1 MIRKN
6 NKKFLYESI
15 MRDIARTVKNEL
27 INKDILESKGQ
38 ERERRLYNRPYDPNN
53 DVLLKNKDKREKQLD
68 LKRMYN
74 IDILEFT
81 KKVKNIISQL
91 NLPVPEADKMESYFT
106 EGMYK
111 TLDHIEIISYNNSVQ
126 QKIES
131 IYNRD
136 YSFVNTISI
145 IQSLK
150 KQISG
155 HMCFTMVFYY
165 DDKNAPRLSPDSFK
179 SFLNGFKQYLQRVGF
194 KNYYINIDLS
204 AMCWVG
210 IKIKKSDSVETMLN
224 NFLVLL
230 QFYVRFLN
238 ENFEKYFYDDLYDDE
253 TDEYIYQFKK

>member
-1 MIRKN
+1 M
-6 NKKFLYESI
+6 
-15 MRDIARTVKNEL
+15 
-27 INKDILESKGQ
+27 
-38 ERERRLYNRPYDPNN
+38 
-53 DVLLKNKDKREKQLD
+53 D

-74 IDILEFT
+74 IDILKFT

-111 TLDHIEIISYNNSVQ
+111 TLDHIEIISYNNRVQ

-131 IYNRD
+131 MYNRD

-150 KQISG
+150 EQISG
-155 HMCFTMVFYY
+155 HMCFTMVFF
-165 DDKNAPRLSPDSFK
+165 DSDVNAGNSPRSIYPETFK

-204 AMCWVG
+204 SMCWIG

-224 NFLVLL
+224 NFIVLL

-238 ENFEKYFYDDLYDDE
+238 ENFDKYFHEDLYDDE
-253 TDEYIYQFKK
+253 TDEYKYQFKK